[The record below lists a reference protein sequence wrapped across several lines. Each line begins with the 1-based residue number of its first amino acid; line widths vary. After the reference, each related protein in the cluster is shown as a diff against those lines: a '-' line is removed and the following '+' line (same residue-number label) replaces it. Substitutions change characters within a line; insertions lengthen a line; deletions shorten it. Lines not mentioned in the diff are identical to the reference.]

1 MKVISYAPLL
11 VLLGV
16 FAFFLLGYLLFST
29 LGVSFTK
36 NISPSAPLGL
46 YALISPLKLNRGD
59 YVTMKIPSRISS
71 FAGKTPWLSEKR
83 PLLKTVAALSS
94 DTVCLKKRSLTI
106 NGVEV
111 ARTRPRDRQGKRLP
125 HWMGCKTLNKRE
137 FLALNTF
144 SDRSFDG
151 RYFGPTKL
159 GVIKHKA
166 IPVITFLETNS

>member
-1 MKVISYAPLL
+1 MKVVSFAPLFA
-11 VLLGV
+11 LLGAV
-16 FAFFLLGYLLFST
+16 AFLLIGTFLFYA

-36 NISPSAPLGL
+36 NLSPSAPLGL
-46 YALISPLKLNRGD
+46 YALISPLELNRGD
-59 YVTMKIPSRISS
+59 FVTMKIPSRISY
-71 FAGKTPWLSEKR
+71 FAEKTPWLDEKR

-94 DTVCLKKRSLTI
+94 DTVCLEKRALTI

-111 ARTRPRDRQGKRLP
+111 VKTRPRDRQGRRLP
-125 HWMGCKTLNKRE
+125 HWRGCRTLRARE